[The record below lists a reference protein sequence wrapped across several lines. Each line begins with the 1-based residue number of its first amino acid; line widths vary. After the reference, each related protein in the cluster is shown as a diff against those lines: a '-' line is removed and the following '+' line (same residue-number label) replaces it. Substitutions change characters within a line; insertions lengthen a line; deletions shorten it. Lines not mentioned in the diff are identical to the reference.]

1 VDTQRSKG
9 RLRRFVTPTR
19 EATPRD
25 EKSGNPISW
34 TASER
39 VAVLLNSN
47 RTLQQLSPGICSQ
60 SLTLNDGELVELSD
74 GSVRSDRFDLWRVI
88 AAQMGLIRRSPNARE
103 DLP

>member
-19 EATPRD
+19 E